1 MEEKIEEQT
10 ERLNEAILNEAL
22 LKDKIYVIRGVQ
34 VMLDSDLAKIYGYT
48 TKRLNEQVKNNIE
61 KFDEEDLMFQLTK
74 EEVEELSRSKILTL
88 NNENP
93 NLKSKILTSSLTN
106 ENEFLRS
113 KKSTS
118 NYENENTSSRSNF
131 STLKSETNIRR
142 GSNIKYLPY
151 AFTEQ
156 GVYMLMTVLK
166 GELATKQ
173 SKALV
178 RLFKKMKDYVI
189 ENQEIL
195 NHRDFLR
202 LSLQTAENAQNIV
215 EFRQKLSEIDDK
227 VENVVS
233 NLGDMVRKS
242 ELSPIML
249 NLGKPE
255 IPAGWLVLNG
265 QPVES
270 DLAYQQIYTLAN
282 KSITIIDNYISLK
295 TLVLFKHTK
304 QNVSVTIFTDNTN
317 NGLHKVEFDDF
328 CKEYPALKI
337 DIKKAN
343 NIFHDRYIVLDYNS
357 PDEKIYHC
365 GSSSKDGGRKITTIT
380 KIDDTSLYK
389 PLLAQLQNNQ
399 TLTLK

>member
-1 MEEKIEEQT
+1 MEEKT
-10 ERLNEAILNEAL
+10 EVIIDEKL
-22 LKDKIYVIRGVQ
+22 LKDKIYIIRGVQ
-34 VMLDSDLAKIYGYT
+34 VILDSDLAEIYGYT

-74 EEVEELSRSKILTL
+74 EEKDIT
-88 NNENP
+88 NNIN
-93 NLKSKILTSSLTN
+93 
-106 ENEFLRS
+106 LRS
-113 KKSTS
+113 K
-118 NYENENTSSRSNF
+118 F
-131 STLKSETNIRR
+131 STLEQGKYS
-142 GSNIKYLPY
+142 KYLPY

-178 RLFKKMKDYVI
+178 RLFKRMKDYIVD
-189 ENQEIL
+189 NQQMI
-195 NHRDFLR
+195 NQRDFLR
-202 LSLQTAENAQNIV
+202 LSLQTAENAQNII
-215 EFRQKLSEIDDK
+215 EFRQKLTEIDDK

-255 IPAGWLVLNG
+255 IPPGWLILNG

-282 KSITIIDNYISLK
+282 KSIAIIDNYISLK
-295 TLVLFKHTK
+295 TLVLFKHAK
-304 QNVSVTIFTDNTN
+304 QNVSVTIYTDNIN
-317 NGLHKVEFDDF
+317 SGLHKVEFDDF
-328 CKEYPALKI
+328 CKEYSGLKI
-337 DIKKAN
+337 DIKKAD
-343 NIFHDRYIVLDYNS
+343 NIFHDRYIILDYNS

-365 GSSSKDGGRKITTIT
+365 GSSSKDGGRKVTTIT
-380 KIDDTSLYK
+380 KIDDTSIYK
-389 PLLAQLQNNQ
+389 PLLAQLQKKQ
-399 TLTLK
+399 ILVLK

>member
-1 MEEKIEEQT
+1 MEDKT
-10 ERLNEAILNEAL
+10 EIIIDDKL
-22 LKDKIYVIRGVQ
+22 LKDKIYIIRGVQ
-34 VMLDSDLAKIYGYT
+34 VILDSDLAEIYGYT

-74 EEVEELSRSKILTL
+74 EEKDIT
-88 NNENP
+88 NNIN
-93 NLKSKILTSSLTN
+93 
-106 ENEFLRS
+106 LRS
-113 KKSTS
+113 K
-118 NYENENTSSRSNF
+118 F
-131 STLKSETNIRR
+131 STLEQGKYS
-142 GSNIKYLPY
+142 KYLPY

-178 RLFKKMKDYVI
+178 RLFKRMKDYIVD
-189 ENQEIL
+189 NQQMI
-195 NHRDFLR
+195 NQRDFLR
-202 LSLQTAENAQNIV
+202 LSLQTAENAQNII
-215 EFRQKLSEIDDK
+215 EFRQKLTEIDDK

-255 IPAGWLVLNG
+255 IPPGWLILNG

-282 KSITIIDNYISLK
+282 KSIAIIDNYISLK
-295 TLVLFKHTK
+295 TLVLFKHAK
-304 QNVSVTIFTDNTN
+304 QNVSVTIYTDNIN
-317 NGLHKVEFDDF
+317 SGLHKVEFDDF
-328 CKEYPALKI
+328 CKEYSGLKI
-337 DIKKAN
+337 DIKKAD
-343 NIFHDRYIVLDYNS
+343 NIFHDRYIILDYNT

-365 GSSSKDGGRKITTIT
+365 GSSSKDGGRKVTTIT
-380 KIDDTSLYK
+380 KIDDTSIYK
-389 PLLAQLQNNQ
+389 PLLAQLQKKQ
-399 TLTLK
+399 ILVLK

>member
-1 MEEKIEEQT
+1 MEEKT
-10 ERLNEAILNEAL
+10 EVIIDEKL
-22 LKDKIYVIRGVQ
+22 LKDKIYIIRGVQ
-34 VMLDSDLAKIYGYT
+34 VILDSDLAEIYGYT

-74 EEVEELSRSKILTL
+74 EEKDIT
-88 NNENP
+88 NNIN
-93 NLKSKILTSSLTN
+93 
-106 ENEFLRS
+106 LRS
-113 KKSTS
+113 K
-118 NYENENTSSRSNF
+118 F
-131 STLKSETNIRR
+131 STLEQGKYS
-142 GSNIKYLPY
+142 KYLPY

-178 RLFKKMKDYVI
+178 RLFKRMKDYIVD
-189 ENQEIL
+189 NQQMI
-195 NHRDFLR
+195 NQRDFLR
-202 LSLQTAENAQNIV
+202 LSLQTAENAQNII
-215 EFRQKLSEIDDK
+215 EFRQKLTEIDDK

-255 IPAGWLVLNG
+255 IPPGWLILNG

-282 KSITIIDNYISLK
+282 KSIAIIDNYISLK
-295 TLVLFKHTK
+295 TLVLFKHAK
-304 QNVSVTIFTDNTN
+304 QNVSVTIYTDNIN
-317 NGLHKVEFDDF
+317 SGLHKVEFDDF
-328 CKEYPALKI
+328 CKEYSGLKI
-337 DIKKAN
+337 DIKKAD
-343 NIFHDRYIVLDYNS
+343 NIFHDRYIILDYNT

-365 GSSSKDGGRKITTIT
+365 GSSSKDGGRKVTTIT
-380 KIDDTSLYK
+380 KIDDTSIYK
-389 PLLAQLQNNQ
+389 PLLAQLQKKQ
-399 TLTLK
+399 ILVLK

>member
-1 MEEKIEEQT
+1 MEEQ
-10 ERLNEAILNEAL
+10 NELILVESQ
-22 LKDKIYVIRGVQ
+22 LKDKIYFIRGVQ
-34 VMLDSDLAKIYGYT
+34 VMLDADLAEIYGYT
-48 TKRLNEQVKNNIE
+48 TKAFNQQVKNNIE

-74 EEVEELSRSKILTL
+74 EEKDVILRSKFLTL
-88 NNENP
+88 ENGNT
-93 NLKSKILTSSLTN
+93 NLRSKFLTSSWGGT
-106 ENEFLRS
+106 R
-113 KKSTS
+113 
-118 NYENENTSSRSNF
+118 Y
-131 STLKSETNIRR
+131 I
-142 GSNIKYLPY
+142 PY

-215 EFRQKLSEIDDK
+215 EVRQKLTEIDDK
-227 VENVVS
+227 VESVVS

-255 IPAGWLVLNG
+255 IPPGWLILNG
-265 QPVES
+265 QPVEN

-295 TLVLFKHTK
+295 TLVLFKHAK
-304 QNVSVTIFTDNTN
+304 QNISVTIFTDNIN

-328 CKEYPALKI
+328 CKEYSGLKI

-343 NIFHDRYIVLDYNS
+343 NIFHDRYIILDYNT

-389 PLLAQLQNNQ
+389 PLLTKIQNNQ
-399 TLTLK
+399 SLQLK

>member
-1 MEEKIEEQT
+1 MEEKT
-10 ERLNEAILNEAL
+10 EVIIDEKL
-22 LKDKIYVIRGVQ
+22 LKDKIYIIRGVQ
-34 VMLDSDLAKIYGYT
+34 VILDSDLAEIYGYT

-74 EEVEELSRSKILTL
+74 EEKDIT
-88 NNENP
+88 NNIN
-93 NLKSKILTSSLTN
+93 
-106 ENEFLRS
+106 LRS
-113 KKSTS
+113 K
-118 NYENENTSSRSNF
+118 F
-131 STLKSETNIRR
+131 STLEQGKYS
-142 GSNIKYLPY
+142 KYLPY

-178 RLFKKMKDYVI
+178 RLFKRMKDYIVD
-189 ENQEIL
+189 NQQMI
-195 NHRDFLR
+195 NQRDFLR
-202 LSLQTAENAQNIV
+202 LSLQTAENAQNII
-215 EFRQKLSEIDDK
+215 EFRQKLTEIDDK

-255 IPAGWLVLNG
+255 IPHGWLILNG

-270 DLAYQQIYTLAN
+270 ELAYQQIYTLAN
-282 KSITIIDNYISLK
+282 KSIAIIDNYISLK
-295 TLVLFKHTK
+295 TLVLFKHAK
-304 QNVSVTIFTDNTN
+304 QNVSITIYTDNIN

-328 CKEYPALKI
+328 CKEYSGLKI
-337 DIKKAN
+337 EIRKAD
-343 NIFHDRYIVLDYNS
+343 NIFHDRYIILDYNS

-365 GSSSKDGGRKITTIT
+365 GSSSKDGGRKVTTIT
-380 KIDDTSLYK
+380 KIDDTSIYK
-389 PLLAQLQNNQ
+389 PLLAQLQKKQ
-399 TLTLK
+399 ILVLK

>member
-1 MEEKIEEQT
+1 MEEQNELL
-10 ERLNEAILNEAL
+10 LNETQ

-34 VMLDSDLAKIYGYT
+34 VMLDSDLAEIYGYT
-48 TKRLNEQVKNNIE
+48 TKAFNQQVKNNIE

-74 EEVEELSRSKILTL
+74 EEKDVILRSKFLTL
-88 NNENP
+88 ENGNA
-93 NLKSKILTSSLTN
+93 NLRSKILTSSWGGT
-106 ENEFLRS
+106 RY
-113 KKSTS
+113 T
-118 NYENENTSSRSNF
+118 
-131 STLKSETNIRR
+131 
-142 GSNIKYLPY
+142 PY

-202 LSLQTAENAQNIV
+202 LSLQTADNAQNII
-215 EFRQKLSEIDDK
+215 EFRQKLTEIDDK
-227 VENVVS
+227 VESVVS

-255 IPAGWLVLNG
+255 IPPGWLILNG
-265 QPVES
+265 QPVEN

-282 KSITIIDNYISLK
+282 KTITIIDNYISLK
-295 TLVLFKHTK
+295 TLVLFKHAK
-304 QNVSVTIFTDNTN
+304 QNISVTIFTDNTN

-328 CKEYPALKI
+328 CKEYSGLKI

-343 NIFHDRYIVLDYNS
+343 NIFHDRYIILDYNT
-357 PDEKIYHC
+357 PDEKLYHC

-399 TLTLK
+399 TLQLR

>member
-1 MEEKIEEQT
+1 MEEQ
-10 ERLNEAILNEAL
+10 NELLLSEAL

-34 VMLDSDLAKIYGYT
+34 VMLDSDLAEIYGYT

-61 KFDEEDLMFQLTK
+61 KFDEEDLMFQLTN
-74 EEVEELSRSKILTL
+74 EEVKELSRSKILTL
-88 NNENP
+88 NNE
-93 NLKSKILTSSLTN
+93 
-106 ENEFLRS
+106 FLRS
-113 KKSTS
+113 KFSTS
-118 NYENENTSSRSNF
+118 
-131 STLKSETNIRR
+131 KIETR
-142 GSNIKYLPY
+142 GGRQYSPY

-202 LSLQTAENAQNIV
+202 LSLQTADNAQNII
-215 EFRQKLSEIDDK
+215 EFRQKLTEIDDK

-255 IPAGWLVLNG
+255 IPPGWLVLNG
-265 QPVES
+265 QPVEN

-282 KSITIIDNYISLK
+282 KTITIIDNYISLK
-295 TLVLFKHTK
+295 TLVLFKHAK
-304 QNVSVTIFTDNTN
+304 QNVSVTIFTDNIH

-328 CKEYPALKI
+328 CKEYSGLKI

-343 NIFHDRYIVLDYNS
+343 NIFHDRYIILDYNT
-357 PDEKIYHC
+357 PDEKIYLC
-365 GSSSKDGGRKITTIT
+365 GSSSKDGGRKITTIS
-380 KIDDTSLYK
+380 KIDDTSLFK
-389 PLLAQLQNNQ
+389 PILSQIQNNQ
-399 TLTLK
+399 ILQLK

>member
-1 MEEKIEEQT
+1 MEEQKELL
-10 ERLNEAILNEAL
+10 LNETQ

-34 VMLDSDLAKIYGYT
+34 VMLDSDLAEIYGYT
-48 TKRLNEQVKNNIE
+48 TKAFNQQVKNNIE
-61 KFDEEDLMFQLTK
+61 KFDEEDLMFQLTN
-74 EEVEELSRSKILTL
+74 EEVKELSRSKILTL
-88 NNENP
+88 NND
-93 NLKSKILTSSLTN
+93 
-106 ENEFLRS
+106 FLRS
-113 KKSTS
+113 KFLTSKTDNDLDPNILRSKISTS
-118 NYENENTSSRSNF
+118 
-131 STLKSETNIRR
+131 KIETR
-142 GSNIKYLPY
+142 GGRQYAPY

-202 LSLQTAENAQNIV
+202 LSLQTADNAQNII
-215 EFRQKLSEIDDK
+215 EFRQKLTEIDDK

-255 IPAGWLVLNG
+255 IPPGWLVLNG
-265 QPVES
+265 QPVEN

-282 KSITIIDNYISLK
+282 KTITIIDNYISLK
-295 TLVLFKHTK
+295 TLVLFKHAK
-304 QNVSVTIFTDNTN
+304 QNVSVTIFTDNIH

-328 CKEYPALKI
+328 CKEYSGLKI
-337 DIKKAN
+337 DLRKAN
-343 NIFHDRYIVLDYNS
+343 NIFHDRYIILDYNT
-357 PDEKIYHC
+357 PDEKIYLC
-365 GSSSKDGGRKITTIT
+365 GSSSKDGGRKITTIS
-380 KIDDTSLYK
+380 KIDDTSLFK
-389 PLLAQLQNNQ
+389 PILSQIQNNQ
-399 TLTLK
+399 ILQLK

>member
-1 MEEKIEEQT
+1 MEEKT
-10 ERLNEAILNEAL
+10 EVIIDEKL
-22 LKDKIYVIRGVQ
+22 LKDKIYIIRGVQ
-34 VMLDSDLAKIYGYT
+34 VILDSDLAEIYGYT

-74 EEVEELSRSKILTL
+74 EEKDITNNINIRSK
-88 NNENP
+88 
-93 NLKSKILTSSLTN
+93 
-106 ENEFLRS
+106 
-113 KKSTS
+113 
-118 NYENENTSSRSNF
+118 F
-131 STLKSETNIRR
+131 STLEQGKYS
-142 GSNIKYLPY
+142 KYLPY

-178 RLFKKMKDYVI
+178 RLFKRMKDYIVD
-189 ENQEIL
+189 NQQMI
-195 NHRDFLR
+195 NQRDFLR
-202 LSLQTAENAQNIV
+202 LSLQTAENAQNII
-215 EFRQKLSEIDDK
+215 EFRQKLTEIDDK

-255 IPAGWLVLNG
+255 IPPGWLILNG

-282 KSITIIDNYISLK
+282 KSIAIIDNYISLK
-295 TLVLFKHTK
+295 TLVLFKHAK
-304 QNVSVTIFTDNTN
+304 QNVSVTIYTDNIN
-317 NGLHKVEFDDF
+317 SGLHKVEFDDF
-328 CKEYPALKI
+328 CKEYSGLKI
-337 DIKKAN
+337 DIKKAD
-343 NIFHDRYIVLDYNS
+343 NIFHDRYIILDYNT

-365 GSSSKDGGRKITTIT
+365 GSSSKDGGRKVTTIT
-380 KIDDTSLYK
+380 KIDDTSIYK
-389 PLLAQLQNNQ
+389 PLLAQLQKKQ
-399 TLTLK
+399 ILVLK

>member
-1 MEEKIEEQT
+1 MEEQ
-10 ERLNEAILNEAL
+10 NELILGETQ
-22 LKDKIYVIRGVQ
+22 LKDKIYFIRGVQ
-34 VMLDSDLAKIYGYT
+34 IMLDSDLAEIYGYT
-48 TKRLNEQVKNNIE
+48 TKAFNQQVKNNIE

-74 EEVEELSRSKILTL
+74 EEVKELSRSRFSTL
-88 NNENP
+88 NND
-93 NLKSKILTSSLTN
+93 
-106 ENEFLRS
+106 FLRS
-113 KKSTS
+113 KFLTS
-118 NYENENTSSRSNF
+118 
-131 STLKSETNIRR
+131 KIETR
-142 GSNIKYLPY
+142 GGRQYSPY

-202 LSLQTAENAQNIV
+202 ISLQTADNAQNII
-215 EFRQKLSEIDDK
+215 EFRQKLTEIDDK

-255 IPAGWLVLNG
+255 IPPGWLVLNG
-265 QPVES
+265 QPVENN
-270 DLAYQQIYTLAN
+270 LAYQQIYTLAN
-282 KSITIIDNYISLK
+282 KTITIIDNYISLK
-295 TLVLFKHTK
+295 TLVLFKHAK
-304 QNVSVTIFTDNTN
+304 QNVSVTIFTDNIH

-328 CKEYPALKI
+328 CKEYSGLKI

-343 NIFHDRYIVLDYNS
+343 NIFHDRYIILDYNT
-357 PDEKIYHC
+357 PDEKIFLC
-365 GSSSKDGGRKITTIT
+365 GSSSKDGGRKITTIS
-380 KIDDTSLYK
+380 KIDDTSLFK
-389 PLLAQLQNNQ
+389 PILSQIQNNQ
-399 TLTLK
+399 ALQLK

>member
-1 MEEKIEEQT
+1 MKNQISILEENSIHSKIH
-10 ERLNEAILNEAL
+10 
-22 LKDKIYVIRGVQ
+22 VIRGQQ
-34 VMLDSDLAKIYGYT
+34 VMLDFDLAQIYGYS
-48 TKRLNEQVKNNIE
+48 TKAFNQQVKNNIE

-74 EEVEELSRSKILTL
+74 EEAETILRSKILTL
-88 NNENP
+88 EQEEY
-93 NLKSKILTSSLTN
+93 NLRSKISTSSLV
-106 ENEFLRS
+106 
-113 KKSTS
+113 
-118 NYENENTSSRSNF
+118 NTPNSSRSNF
-131 STLKSETNIRR
+131 PTLKNKPNQGR
-142 GSNIKYLPY
+142 GSNIKYAPY

-178 RLFKKMKDYVI
+178 RLFKQMKDYIVD
-189 ENQEIL
+189 NQQMI
-195 NHRDFLR
+195 NQRDFLR

-215 EFRQKLSEIDDK
+215 EFRQKLTEIDDK

-255 IPAGWLVLNG
+255 IPPGWLILNG

-282 KSITIIDNYISLK
+282 KSISIIDNYISLK
-295 TLVLFKHTK
+295 TLVLFKHAK
-304 QNVSVTIFTDNTN
+304 QNVSVTIYTDNTN

-328 CKEYPALKI
+328 CKEYSGLKI
-337 DIKKAN
+337 DIKKAD
-343 NIFHDRYIVLDYNS
+343 NIFHDRYIILDYNTS
-357 PDEKIYHC
+357 DEKIYHC
-365 GSSSKDGGRKITTIT
+365 GSSSKDGGRKVTTIT
-380 KIDDTSLYK
+380 KIDDTSIYK
-389 PLLAQLQNNQ
+389 PLLAQLQKKQ
-399 TLTLK
+399 TLVLK

>member
-1 MEEKIEEQT
+1 MEDKT
-10 ERLNEAILNEAL
+10 EIIIDDKL
-22 LKDKIYVIRGVQ
+22 LKDKIYLIRGVQ
-34 VMLDSDLAKIYGYT
+34 VMLDSDLAEIYGYT

-74 EEVEELSRSKILTL
+74 EEKDIT
-88 NNENP
+88 NNIN
-93 NLKSKILTSSLTN
+93 
-106 ENEFLRS
+106 LRS
-113 KKSTS
+113 K
-118 NYENENTSSRSNF
+118 F
-131 STLKSETNIRR
+131 STLEQGKYS
-142 GSNIKYLPY
+142 KYLPY

-178 RLFKKMKDYVI
+178 RLFKRMKDYIVD
-189 ENQEIL
+189 NQQMI
-195 NHRDFLR
+195 NQRDFLR
-202 LSLQTAENAQNIV
+202 LSLQTAENAQNII
-215 EFRQKLSEIDDK
+215 EFRQKLTEIDDK

-255 IPAGWLVLNG
+255 IPPGWLILNG

-282 KSITIIDNYISLK
+282 KSIAIIDNYISLK
-295 TLVLFKHTK
+295 TLVLFKHAK
-304 QNVSVTIFTDNTN
+304 QNVSVTIYTDNIN
-317 NGLHKVEFDDF
+317 SGLHKVEFDDF
-328 CKEYPALKI
+328 CKEYSGLKI
-337 DIKKAN
+337 DIKKAD
-343 NIFHDRYIVLDYNS
+343 NIFHDRYIILDYNT

-365 GSSSKDGGRKITTIT
+365 SSSSKDGGRKVTTIT
-380 KIDDTSLYK
+380 KIDDPSIYK
-389 PLLAQLQNNQ
+389 PLLAQLQKKQ
-399 TLTLK
+399 ILVLK

>member
-1 MEEKIEEQT
+1 MEEQNELL
-10 ERLNEAILNEAL
+10 LNETQ

-34 VMLDSDLAKIYGYT
+34 VMLDSDLAEIYGYT
-48 TKRLNEQVKNNIE
+48 TKAFNQQVKNNIE

-74 EEVEELSRSKILTL
+74 EEVKELSRSNFLTLDNDFLRSKILT
-88 NNENP
+88 
-93 NLKSKILTSSLTN
+93 SKNRTDLEHNI
-106 ENEFLRS
+106 LRS
-113 KKSTS
+113 KISTS
-118 NYENENTSSRSNF
+118 
-131 STLKSETNIRR
+131 KIETR
-142 GSNIKYLPY
+142 GGRQYSPY

-202 LSLQTAENAQNIV
+202 LSLQTAENAQNII
-215 EFRQKLSEIDDK
+215 EFRQKLTEIDDK
-227 VENVVS
+227 VESVVS

-255 IPAGWLVLNG
+255 IPPGWLILNG
-265 QPVES
+265 QPVEN

-282 KSITIIDNYISLK
+282 KTITIIDNYISLK
-295 TLVLFKHTK
+295 TLVLFKHAK
-304 QNVSVTIFTDNTN
+304 QNVSVTIFTDNIN

-328 CKEYPALKI
+328 CKEYSGLKI

-343 NIFHDRYIVLDYNS
+343 NIFHDRYIILDYNM

-389 PLLAQLQNNQ
+389 LLLAQLQNNQ
-399 TLTLK
+399 TLQLR

>member
-1 MEEKIEEQT
+1 MEEKTEVIIDEQ
-10 ERLNEAILNEAL
+10 I
-22 LKDKIYVIRGVQ
+22 LKDKIYLIRGVQ
-34 VMLDSDLAKIYGYT
+34 VMLDSDLAEIYGYT

-74 EEVEELSRSKILTL
+74 EEAETILRSKILTL
-88 NNENP
+88 EQEEYNLRSKFSTSSLENTPNSSRSNNSTLEQENL
-93 NLKSKILTSSLTN
+93 NLRSKILTSSWGGT
-106 ENEFLRS
+106 RY
-113 KKSTS
+113 T
-118 NYENENTSSRSNF
+118 
-131 STLKSETNIRR
+131 
-142 GSNIKYLPY
+142 PY

-178 RLFKKMKDYVI
+178 RLFKQMKDYIVD
-189 ENQEIL
+189 NQQMI
-195 NHRDFLR
+195 NQRDFLR

-215 EFRQKLSEIDDK
+215 EFRQKLTEIDDK

-255 IPAGWLVLNG
+255 IPPGWLILNG

-282 KSITIIDNYISLK
+282 KSISIIDNYISLK
-295 TLVLFKHTK
+295 TLVLFKHAK
-304 QNVSVTIFTDNTN
+304 QNVSVTIYTDNTN

-328 CKEYPALKI
+328 CKEYSGLKI
-337 DIKKAN
+337 DIKKAD
-343 NIFHDRYIVLDYNS
+343 NIFHDRYIILDYNTS
-357 PDEKIYHC
+357 DEKIYHC
-365 GSSSKDGGRKITTIT
+365 GSSSKDGGRKVTTIT
-380 KIDDTSLYK
+380 KIDDTSIYK
-389 PLLAQLQNNQ
+389 PLLAQLQKKQ
-399 TLTLK
+399 TLVLK

>member
-1 MEEKIEEQT
+1 MEEQ
-10 ERLNEAILNEAL
+10 NELILGESQ
-22 LKDKIYVIRGVQ
+22 LKDKIFVIRGVQ
-34 VMLDSDLAKIYGYT
+34 VMLDSDLAEIYGYT
-48 TKRLNEQVKNNIE
+48 TKAFNQQVKNNIE

-74 EEVEELSRSKILTL
+74 EEKDVILRSKFLTL
-88 NNENP
+88 ENGNA
-93 NLKSKILTSSLTN
+93 NLRSKILTSSWGGT
-106 ENEFLRS
+106 RY
-113 KKSTS
+113 T
-118 NYENENTSSRSNF
+118 
-131 STLKSETNIRR
+131 
-142 GSNIKYLPY
+142 PY

-202 LSLQTAENAQNIV
+202 LSLQTAENAQNII
-215 EFRQKLSEIDDK
+215 EFRQKLTEIDDK

-255 IPAGWLVLNG
+255 IPLGWLILNG
-265 QPVES
+265 QPVEN

-282 KSITIIDNYISLK
+282 KTITIIDNYISLK
-295 TLVLFKHTK
+295 TLVLFKHAK
-304 QNVSVTIFTDNTN
+304 QNISVTIFTDNTN

-328 CKEYPALKI
+328 CKEYSGLKI

-343 NIFHDRYIVLDYNS
+343 NIFHDRYIIIDYNM
-357 PDEKIYHC
+357 PDEKLYHC

-389 PLLAQLQNNQ
+389 PLLAQIQNNQ
-399 TLTLK
+399 TLQLK

>member
-1 MEEKIEEQT
+1 MEEQ
-10 ERLNEAILNEAL
+10 NELLLSEAL

-34 VMLDSDLAKIYGYT
+34 VMLDSDLAEIYGYT

-74 EEVEELSRSKILTL
+74 EETNVILKSKFLTLEKDNANLRSKFSTSKQEHILESDSSRSK
-88 NNENP
+88 
-93 NLKSKILTSSLTN
+93 
-106 ENEFLRS
+106 
-113 KKSTS
+113 
-118 NYENENTSSRSNF
+118 F
-131 STLKSETNIRR
+131 STLKNGTKSNR
-142 GSNIKYLPY
+142 GSNIKYAPY

-173 SKALV
+173 SNALV

-202 LSLQTAENAQNIV
+202 LSLQTADNAQNII
-215 EFRQKLSEIDDK
+215 EFRQKLTEIDDK

-255 IPAGWLVLNG
+255 IPPGWLVLNG
-265 QPVES
+265 QPVEN

-282 KSITIIDNYISLK
+282 KTITIIDNYISLK
-295 TLVLFKHTK
+295 TLVLFKHAK
-304 QNVSVTIFTDNTN
+304 QNVSVTIFTDNIH

-328 CKEYPALKI
+328 CKEYSGLKI
-337 DIKKAN
+337 DLRKAN
-343 NIFHDRYIVLDYNS
+343 NIFHDRYIILDYNT
-357 PDEKIYHC
+357 PDEKIYLC
-365 GSSSKDGGRKITTIT
+365 GSSSKDGGRKITTIS
-380 KIDDTSLYK
+380 KIDDTSLFK
-389 PLLAQLQNNQ
+389 PILSQIQNNQ
-399 TLTLK
+399 ILQLK

>member
-1 MEEKIEEQT
+1 
-10 ERLNEAILNEAL
+10 
-22 LKDKIYVIRGVQ
+22 
-34 VMLDSDLAKIYGYT
+34 
-48 TKRLNEQVKNNIE
+48 
-61 KFDEEDLMFQLTK
+61 
-74 EEVEELSRSKILTL
+74 
-88 NNENP
+88 
-93 NLKSKILTSSLTN
+93 
-106 ENEFLRS
+106 
-113 KKSTS
+113 
-118 NYENENTSSRSNF
+118 
-131 STLKSETNIRR
+131 
-142 GSNIKYLPY
+142 
-151 AFTEQ
+151 
-156 GVYMLMTVLK
+156 MTVLK

-189 ENQEIL
+189 ENQEVL

-215 EFRQKLSEIDDK
+215 EFRQKLTEIDDK

-255 IPAGWLVLNG
+255 IPPGWLILNG
-265 QPVES
+265 QPVEN

-282 KSITIIDNYISLK
+282 KSIAIIDNYISLK
-295 TLVLFKHTK
+295 TLVLFKHAK

-317 NGLHKVEFDDF
+317 NGLHKLEFDDF
-328 CKEYPALKI
+328 CKEYSGLKI
-337 DIKKAN
+337 AIKKAN
-343 NIFHDRYIVLDYNS
+343 NIFHDRYIILDYNM
-357 PDEKIYHC
+357 PDEIIYHC

-389 PLLAQLQNNQ
+389 PLLAQIQNNQ
-399 TLTLK
+399 IYQFTL

>member
-1 MEEKIEEQT
+1 MEEKT
-10 ERLNEAILNEAL
+10 EVIIDEKL
-22 LKDKIYVIRGVQ
+22 LKDKIYIIRGVQ
-34 VMLDSDLAKIYGYT
+34 VILDSDLAEIYGYT

-74 EEVEELSRSKILTL
+74 EEKDIT
-88 NNENP
+88 NNIN
-93 NLKSKILTSSLTN
+93 
-106 ENEFLRS
+106 LRS
-113 KKSTS
+113 K
-118 NYENENTSSRSNF
+118 F
-131 STLKSETNIRR
+131 STLEQGKYS
-142 GSNIKYLPY
+142 KYLPY

-178 RLFKKMKDYVI
+178 RLFKRMKDYIVD
-189 ENQEIL
+189 NQQTI
-195 NHRDFLR
+195 NQRDFLR
-202 LSLQTAENAQNIV
+202 LSLQTAENAQNII
-215 EFRQKLSEIDDK
+215 EFRQKLTEIDDK

-255 IPAGWLVLNG
+255 IPLGWLILNG

-282 KSITIIDNYISLK
+282 KSIAIIDNYISLK
-295 TLVLFKHTK
+295 TLVLFKHAK
-304 QNVSVTIFTDNTN
+304 QNVSVTIYTDNIN
-317 NGLHKVEFDDF
+317 SGLHKVEFDDF
-328 CKEYPALKI
+328 CKEYSGLKI
-337 DIKKAN
+337 DIKKAD
-343 NIFHDRYIVLDYNS
+343 NIFHDRYIILDYNT

-365 GSSSKDGGRKITTIT
+365 GSSSKDGGRKVTTIT
-380 KIDDTSLYK
+380 KIDDTSIYK
-389 PLLAQLQNNQ
+389 PLLAQLQKKQ
-399 TLTLK
+399 ILVLK

>member
-1 MEEKIEEQT
+1 MEEE
-10 ERLNEAILNEAL
+10 NELILVEAQ
-22 LKDKIYVIRGVQ
+22 LKDKIYFIRGVQ
-34 VMLDSDLAKIYGYT
+34 VMLDADLAEIYGYT
-48 TKRLNEQVKNNIE
+48 TKAFNQQVKNNIE

-74 EEVEELSRSKILTL
+74 EEVKELSRSKFSPL
-88 NNENP
+88 NND
-93 NLKSKILTSSLTN
+93 
-106 ENEFLRS
+106 FLRS
-113 KKSTS
+113 KFLTS
-118 NYENENTSSRSNF
+118 KLETYDEFDFSRSNF
-131 STLKSETNIRR
+131 LTLKTETKGGR
-142 GSNIKYLPY
+142 GSNIKYAPY

-189 ENQEIL
+189 ENQEVL

-215 EFRQKLSEIDDK
+215 EFRQKLTEIDDK

-255 IPAGWLVLNG
+255 IPPGWLILNG
-265 QPVES
+265 QPVEN

-282 KSITIIDNYISLK
+282 KNITIIDNYISLK
-295 TLVLFKHTK
+295 TLVLFKHAK
-304 QNVSVTIFTDNTN
+304 QNISATIFTDNIN

-328 CKEYPALKI
+328 CKEYSGLKI
-337 DIKKAN
+337 TIKKAN
-343 NIFHDRYIVLDYNS
+343 NIFHDRYIILDYNT

-389 PLLAQLQNNQ
+389 PLLAKIQNNQ
-399 TLTLK
+399 SLQLK

>member
-1 MEEKIEEQT
+1 MEEKT
-10 ERLNEAILNEAL
+10 EVIIDEKL
-22 LKDKIYVIRGVQ
+22 LKDKIYLIRGVQ
-34 VMLDSDLAKIYGYT
+34 VMLDSDLAEIYGYT

-74 EEVEELSRSKILTL
+74 EEKDIT
-88 NNENP
+88 NNIN
-93 NLKSKILTSSLTN
+93 
-106 ENEFLRS
+106 LRS
-113 KKSTS
+113 K
-118 NYENENTSSRSNF
+118 F
-131 STLKSETNIRR
+131 STLEQGKYS
-142 GSNIKYLPY
+142 KYLPY

-178 RLFKKMKDYVI
+178 RLFKQMKDYIVD
-189 ENQEIL
+189 NQQMI
-195 NHRDFLR
+195 NQRDFLR
-202 LSLQTAENAQNIV
+202 LSLQTAENTQNII
-215 EFRQKLSEIDDK
+215 EFRQKLTDIDDK

-255 IPAGWLVLNG
+255 IPPGWLILNG

-270 DLAYQQIYTLAN
+270 DLAYQQIYSLAN
-282 KSITIIDNYISLK
+282 MSITIIDNYISLK
-295 TLVLFKHTK
+295 TLILFKHAK
-304 QNVSVTIFTDNTN
+304 QNVSVTIYTDNIN

-328 CKEYPALKI
+328 RKEYSGLKI
-337 DIKKAN
+337 DIRKAD
-343 NIFHDRYIVLDYNS
+343 NIFHDRYIILDYNT

-365 GSSSKDGGRKITTIT
+365 GSSSKDGGRKVTTIT
-380 KIDDTSLYK
+380 KIDDTSIYK
-389 PLLAQLQNNQ
+389 PLLAQLQKKQ
-399 TLTLK
+399 VLVLK